1 MPGVEAATCTD
12 DVVDAFNDDS
22 DDVKS
27 FGMLSKFS
35 FLLLMRTANFLGRMK
50 GVASY
55 MIHDPN
61 KSEQRIISVLQ
72 KIMIKRIFSLSVLY
86 FKSTLS
92 VHFDCYLLNFLSYLT
107 AFGF

>member
-1 MPGVEAATCTD
+1 MPGVEAVTCTD

-61 KSEQRIISVLQ
+61 KSEQRKESSQ
-72 KIMIKRIFSLSVLY
+72 SFKRL
-86 FKSTLS
+86 
-92 VHFDCYLLNFLSYLT
+92 
-107 AFGF
+107 